1 MIPELIRILSDQGGH
16 VLVIFLLVGVLR
28 PVGLLFGFVPFMWA
42 FGQGQMIRMGVAF
55 ALGLPTLAA
64 VAPDLATLAASKAIA
79 PLALVAIKEISLG
92 LLLGFVLS
100 LPFFALR
107 FAGSIVATYKGESDG
122 GFEAPNDGTMESLAK
137 LFQLIGLAAF
147 AYAGGVWI
155 TVSLL
160 YDSYKIW
167 PLLSVFPVLQPG
179 AADVALEALGFTLWL
194 AIQTALPLLVILVFV
209 DFSLAIAGRIGRRF
223 RFYEMSF
230 LLKNLTALLLLPM
243 MTYIIWIVNSD
254 IVSASANGFDFFRA
268 FFE

>member
-1 MIPELIRILSDQGGH
+1 M
-16 VLVIFLLVGVLR
+16 
-28 PVGLLFGFVPFMWA
+28 
-42 FGQGQMIRMGVAF
+42 
-55 ALGLPTLAA
+55 
-64 VAPDLATLAASKAIA
+64 
-79 PLALVAIKEISLG
+79 
-92 LLLGFVLS
+92 
-100 LPFFALR
+100 
-107 FAGSIVATYKGESDG
+107 
-122 GFEAPNDGTMESLAK
+122 
-137 LFQLIGLAAF
+137 
-147 AYAGGVWI
+147 
-155 TVSLL
+155 SLL

-254 IVSASANGFDFFRA
+254 IVSASANGFDFIRA